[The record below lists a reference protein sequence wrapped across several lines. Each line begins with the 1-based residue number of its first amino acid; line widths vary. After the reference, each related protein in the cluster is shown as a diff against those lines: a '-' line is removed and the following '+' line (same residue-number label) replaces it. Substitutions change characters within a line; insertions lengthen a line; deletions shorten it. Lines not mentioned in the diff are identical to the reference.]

1 MITSF
6 PVEIKKLRE
15 GATIPTY
22 GSKNAAGADLYAC
35 LDEALTLMP
44 GETFLVPTGL
54 SMALPEGYAGLIY
67 ARSGLASKKGLAPA
81 NKVGVVDSDYRG
93 EVMVAL
99 HNHSN
104 KAATMEPNERIAQL
118 VITPY
123 IAAAFSVVD
132 ELDTTERGEGGFGST
147 GTH

>member
-104 KAATMEPNERIAQL
+104 KAATIEPNERIAQL

-132 ELDTTERGEGGFGST
+132 ELDVTERGEGGFGST